1 MHGAPATEAFKLPP
15 TRIEEKAAVELARTV
30 ARMVLQGEQL
40 LRAHGLT
47 TTQYNALRIINGAGP
62 DGVCG
67 TQVRDRLIANVPDVT
82 RLLDRLEEAG
92 LISRERDAENR
103 RFVTARITAAGQRRL
118 EETAPKV
125 SELHQQQ
132 FARFTQAQIRTLLE
146 LLKLTHV
153 DP

>member
-1 MHGAPATEAFKLPP
+1 MHRRTATEPFTLPP
-15 TRIEEKAAVELARTV
+15 VRIEEKAAVGLARTV

-47 TTQYNALRIINGAGP
+47 ATQYNALRIINGAGT

-92 LISRERDAENR
+92 LISRERDADNR
-103 RFVTARITAAGQRRL
+103 RFVTARITPAGQRRL
-118 EETAPKV
+118 AETAPRM
-125 SELHQQQ
+125 SELHEQQ
-132 FARFTQAQIRTLLE
+132 FARFTQAQLRTLLE
-146 LLKLTHV
+146 LLKLTRA